1 MGVASQWKWWFSA
14 LDKALVEPYLV
25 VRCEVQ
31 KPSDGPQN
39 VMGLW
44 R

>member
-1 MGVASQWKWWFSA
+1 MGVASQLKWQCCVVG
-14 LDKALVEPYLV
+14 KALVEPHLL